1 MLEELQRAESRGEIM
16 KKIIACILILTN
28 VFVFVSCKQEQKVIR
43 MSDNYR
49 NYYEIFVRSFYDS
62 DNDKIGDLKGVMS
75 KLDYISEDLGA
86 DGIWLM
92 PIMPS
97 SSYHKYDIT
106 DYYSIDSQYG
116 TLDDFRELIT
126 QAHNRDIHVIID
138 LVINHTSNQHP
149 WFTQAV
155 ESLWTGE
162 ENQFSDYYNFTTEYK
177 GSGYN
182 QITDVYYYESRF
194 TPDMPDLNLDNPQ
207 VRDEISKITK
217 FWMDL
222 GVDGFR
228 LDAVTS
234 YFTGNDTKNI
244 EFMTWLNENIKE
256 YKKDAYIVGE
266 AWTTSM
272 IINDYYTSG
281 IDSFFNFPFS
291 QFSGNIV
298 KNLNSNLGE
307 TLAKDIENWNETIL
321 ASNENAI
328 DAPFLSN
335 HDNARSAGFLMRD
348 SQKEKMAAALYL
360 LMPGNPFIYYG
371 EEIGMTGSGN
381 DPNKRLPMY
390 WSSTDETGITYTPP
404 DSTQIISGIYGVDKQ
419 ITDKNSLLNFYKKV
433 LQLKYK
439 YPEIARGDII
449 SIDTENSQIC
459 AYSIQYDG
467 KMVYIFHNLSDN
479 DISENLKIL
488 NIQGLEIDDYLL
500 TEGTTKPKISND
512 ILKLPP
518 YSTVISEVG

>member
-1 MLEELQRAESRGEIM
+1 MLEELLREESRGEIM

-28 VFVFVSCKQEQKVIR
+28 VFVFVSCKQEQKVIK

-49 NYYEIFVRSFYDS
+49 NYYEVFVRSFYDS
-62 DNDKIGDLKGVMS
+62 DNDGIGDLKGVIS

-116 TLDDFRELIT
+116 TLDDFNNLIT
-126 QAHNRDIHVIID
+126 EAHNRDIHVIID

-149 WFTQAV
+149 WFSKAV

-162 ENQFSDYYNFTTEYK
+162 ENQYTDYYNFTTEYK

-182 QITDVYYYESRF
+182 KITDVYYYESRF
-194 TPDMPDLNLDNPQ
+194 TPDMPDLNLDNPE

-234 YFTGNDTKNI
+234 YYTGNDTKNI
-244 EFMTWLNENIKE
+244 EFMSWLNDNIKE
-256 YKKDAYIVGE
+256 YKEDAYIVGE

-291 QFSGNIV
+291 QFSGTIV

-307 TLAKDIENWNETIL
+307 TFAKDIETWNINIES
-321 ASNENAI
+321 SNLDAI
-328 DAPFLSN
+328 DSPFLSN
-335 HDNARSAGFLMRD
+335 HDNARSAGFLMRNL
-348 SQKEKMAAALYL
+348 QKEKMAAALYL

-371 EEIGMTGSGN
+371 EEIGMTGSGI

-390 WSSTDETGITYTPP
+390 WSSSDTTGITYTPP
-404 DSTQIISGIYGVDKQ
+404 GSTQTISEINGVDKQ
-419 ITDKNSLLNFYKKV
+419 IKDKNSLLNFYKKV
-433 LQLKYK
+433 LNLKYK
-439 YPEIARGDII
+439 YPEIARGKITA
-449 SIDTENSQIC
+449 IDTQNSEIC
-459 AYSIQYDG
+459 GYFTQYEG
-467 KMVYIFHNLSDN
+467 KTIYIFHNLSDKE
-479 DISENLKIL
+479 ISENLIELKL
-488 NIQGLEIDDYLL
+488 ENLEIKDYLL
-500 TEGTTKPKISND
+500 TKDTDKPRIND
-512 ILKLPP
+512 YKFKLPP
-518 YSTVISEVG
+518 YSTVILEVG